1 MFVSPL
7 AKLAIGAVVIVG
19 GVILWNGYIGGERRE
34 ADAAG
39 YKRALDEARIVA
51 DAQAERNRELQRMA
65 ERRYVVQAGV
75 RDRFIVQ
82 TVTEVRHATV
92 HLASCP
98 VGADGVRL
106 LNDAAACAREDRPAT
121 CGADGPMPSTR

>member
-1 MFVSPL
+1 MIPFY
-7 AKLAIGAVVIVG
+7 AKVAIGAVVIVG

-34 ADAAG
+34 AFAAG
-39 YKRALDEARIVA
+39 QKDAQDKARVVA
-51 DAQAERNRELQRMA
+51 DAQAERNRELQRAA
-65 ERRYVVQAGV
+65 EKRYVVQAGV

-82 TVTEVRHATV
+82 TVREVRHATV
-92 HLASCP
+92 HLATCP

-121 CGADGPMPSTR
+121 CGADASVPSPR